1 MRRWMTLKK
10 TTVFTRWLSLAMGVD
25 TAIKI
30 EAIETPL
37 RKKFNQILREQGM
50 KAALA
55 WREQRLK
62 QSS

>member
-1 MRRWMTLKK
+1 M
-10 TTVFTRWLSLAMGVD
+10 AMGVD

-37 RKKFNQILREQGM
+37 RKQFNQILREQGM

-62 QSS
+62 QFS